1 MNTIKSN
8 LKKILIANRGEIALR
23 IQQTCKSL
31 GIQTVAIYAPQDHS
45 NPHVYQAEQAYLIN
59 MEGYKAY
66 LAQDKIIEIAQ
77 KSGCDAIH
85 PGYGFLSE
93 NAVFAQKVVD
103 AGLIWIGPNP
113 QTIRLMGDKNQARIV
128 AQEAGVPTVPG
139 AKLENI
145 TSQINFQDALNIAKQ
160 VGFPLIL
167 KDPLGG
173 GGKGAR
179 RVNSEIEF
187 ENALKMTISE
197 SQKLTG
203 TSTILLERY
212 LENARHIEIQIAGD
226 GQNFVH
232 LYERDCSLQR
242 RYQKI
247 IEESPCMFVSK
258 QTLELMYVAAVSLA
272 KAVNYQ
278 NVGTIE
284 FMVVDQKVEVRD
296 QEPTTQDQS
305 GRELPNQE
313 AFYFLE
319 MNTRLQVEHSVTEMT
334 TGIDLV
340 ALQLQIAQTSKLTIT
355 QENIMQRGHAIEC
368 RIYSEDP
375 KNNFAPCSGKIDYLE
390 IPKMPFIRVDH
401 ALEPGC
407 EISPF
412 FDPMQAKITVFGQ
425 NREMA
430 TAYMQT
436 ALKNFHINGITTNI
450 EFLLALLYT
459 EEFSHGNFHTQTL
472 TKEFIEQVYGTYA
485 TRYAC
490 PPKPGKDCEL
500 VKPYGPP
507 TNQEIGAITAIILQ
521 FLKKQNSVYTPS
533 KIYDIKKTQ
542 KLDSKKNLLW
552 KAQQWQ

>member
-1 MNTIKSN
+1 MITIKN
-8 LKKILIANRGEIALR
+8 NFEKILIANRGEIALR

-31 GIQTVAIYAPQDHS
+31 GIQTVAIYAPQDNS
-45 NPHVYQAEQAYLIN
+45 SPHVYQADQAYFIN
-59 MEGYKAY
+59 HDGYKAY
-66 LAQDKIIEIAQ
+66 LAQDEIIEIAK
-77 KSGCDAIH
+77 KSDCDAIH

-93 NAVFAQKVVD
+93 NATFAQKVVD
-103 AGLIWIGPNP
+103 AGITWIGPNP

-145 TSQINFQDALNIAKQ
+145 GQISTNQTNFQNALDLAKQ

-179 RVNSEIEF
+179 RVNSEAEF
-187 ENALKMTISE
+187 ENALNMTISE

-203 TSTILLERY
+203 TTTILLERY
-212 LENARHIEIQIAGD
+212 LENARHVEIQIAGD

-232 LYERDCSLQR
+232 LFERDCSLQR

-247 IEESPCMFVSK
+247 IEESPCLFVSK
-258 QTLELMYVAAVSLA
+258 ATLETMYNAAISLA

-284 FMVVDQKVEVRD
+284 FMVADQD
-296 QEPTTQDQS
+296 
-305 GRELPNQE
+305 
-313 AFYFLE
+313 FYFLE

-334 TGIDLV
+334 TGVDLV
-340 ALQLQIAQTSKLTIT
+340 ALQLQIAQTGQLTIKQEDIT
-355 QENIMQRGHAIEC
+355 QHGHAIEC

-375 KNNFAPCSGKIDYLE
+375 ENNFAPCAGKINYLE
-390 IPKMPFIRVDH
+390 IPQMPFIRVDH
-401 ALEPGC
+401 ALQSGC
-407 EISPF
+407 EVSPF
-412 FDPMQAKITVFGQ
+412 FDPMQAKVTVFGQ
-425 NREMA
+425 NRELA

-436 ALKNFHINGITTNI
+436 ALKNFHINGITTNT

-459 EEFSHGNFHTQTL
+459 EEFGHGNFHTQTL
-472 TKEFIEQVYGTYA
+472 TQAFIEQVYKKYKNKECQDLTNQ
-485 TRYAC
+485 
-490 PPKPGKDCEL
+490 EL
-500 VKPYGPP
+500 ISQEL
-507 TNQEIGAITAIILQ
+507 TSQEIGAIAATILHC
-521 FLKKQNSVYTPS
+521 LKKQNSAYTPS
-533 KIYDIKKTQ
+533 KTYEIKKAQ
-542 KLDSKKNLLW
+542 KPDSKKDILW

>member
-1 MNTIKSN
+1 MITIKSN
-8 LKKILIANRGEIALR
+8 FKKILIANRGEIALR

-31 GIQTVAIYAPQDHS
+31 GIQTVAIYAPQDNS
-45 NPHVYQAEQAYLIN
+45 SPHVYQADQAYFIN
-59 MEGYKAY
+59 LDGYKAY
-66 LAQDKIIEIAQ
+66 LAQDEIIEIAK

-103 AGLIWIGPNP
+103 AGICWIGPNP
-113 QTIRLMGDKNQARIV
+113 QTIRLMGDKNQARKV

-145 TSQINFQDALNIAKQ
+145 GQINTDQTSFQTALALAKQ

-173 GGKGAR
+173 GGKGAK
-179 RVNSEIEF
+179 RVNNKTEF
-187 ENALKMTISE
+187 EDALKMTISV

-203 TSTILLERY
+203 TTTILLERY
-212 LENARHIEIQIAGD
+212 LENARHVEIQIAGD

-232 LYERDCSLQR
+232 LFERDCSLQR

-247 IEESPCMFVSK
+247 IEESPCQFVSK
-258 QTLELMYVAAVSLA
+258 QTLEKMYTAAISLA

-284 FMVVDQKVEVRD
+284 FMVANQPVA
-296 QEPTTQDQS
+296 DQS
-305 GRELPNQE
+305 D
-313 AFYFLE
+313 FYFLE

-334 TGIDLV
+334 TGVDLV
-340 ALQLQIAQTSKLTIT
+340 AVQLQIAQTGQLTLK
-355 QENIMQRGHAIEC
+355 QEDIIQRGHAIEC

-375 KNNFAPCSGKIDYLE
+375 ENNFAPCTGKIDYLE
-390 IPKMPFIRVDH
+390 IPQMPFIRVDH
-401 ALEPGC
+401 ALQTDY

-412 FDPMQAKITVFGQ
+412 FDPMQAKVTVFGQ
-425 NREMA
+425 NRELA

-436 ALKNFHINGITTNI
+436 ALKNFHINGITTNV
-450 EFLLALLYT
+450 EFLLALIHT
-459 EEFSHGNFHTQTL
+459 EEFGHGNFHTQTL
-472 TKEFIEQVYGTYA
+472 TQEFIEQVYKKYKNKEEQDLTS
-485 TRYAC
+485 
-490 PPKPGKDCEL
+490 
-500 VKPYGPP
+500 
-507 TNQEIGAITAIILQ
+507 QEIGAISATILHY
-521 FLKKQNSVYTPS
+521 LKKQNSAYAAS
-533 KIYDIKKTQ
+533 KTYEAKKTQ
-542 KLDSKKNLLW
+542 KFDSKKNLLW

>member
-1 MNTIKSN
+1 MNSIKHN
-8 LKKILIANRGEIALR
+8 FKKILIANRGEIALR

-31 GIQTVAIYAPQDHS
+31 GIRTVAIYSLQDAHS
-45 NPHVYQAEQAYLIN
+45 GPHVYHADQAYFIN
-59 MEGYKAY
+59 LEGYKAY
-66 LAQDKIIEIAQ
+66 LAQDQIIEIAQ
-77 KSGCDAIH
+77 KSGCDAVH

-103 AGLIWIGPNP
+103 AGMVWIGPNP
-113 QTIRLMGDKNQARIV
+113 ETIRLMGDKNQARKV
-128 AQEAGVPTVPG
+128 AQIAGVPTVPG

-145 TSQINFQDALNIAKQ
+145 AQININQPSFQDALAIAKQ

-179 RVNSEIEF
+179 RVNNEAEF
-187 ENALKMTISE
+187 ENALNLSISE

-203 TSTILLERY
+203 TTTILLEHY
-212 LENARHIEIQIAGD
+212 LENARHVEIQVAGD

-232 LYERDCSLQR
+232 LFERDCSLQR

-247 IEESPCMFVSK
+247 IEESPCKFVRK
-258 QTLELMYVAAVSLA
+258 QTLERMYEAAISLA

-278 NVGTIE
+278 SVGTIE
-284 FMVVDQKVEVRD
+284 FMVTES
-296 QEPTTQDQS
+296 E
-305 GRELPNQE
+305 
-313 AFYFLE
+313 FYFLE

-340 ALQLQIAQTSKLTIT
+340 ALQLQIARTNNLAIT
-355 QENIMQRGHAIEC
+355 QEDIMQRGHAIEC

-375 KNNFAPCSGKIDYLE
+375 ANNFAPCTGKINYLE
-390 IPKMPFIRVDH
+390 IPQMPFIRVDH
-401 ALEPGC
+401 ALTPGC

-425 NREMA
+425 NRDLAA
-430 TAYMQT
+430 TYMQT

-450 EFLLALLYT
+450 EFLHSLLGT
-459 EEFSHGNFHTQTL
+459 QEFICGNFHTQTL
-472 TKEFIEQVYGTYA
+472 TKEFIEQIYKKNRHANPLALTG
-485 TRYAC
+485 
-490 PPKPGKDCEL
+490 
-500 VKPYGPP
+500 
-507 TNQEIGAITAIILQ
+507 QEIGAIAATVLNL
-521 FLKKQNSVYTPS
+521 LKKQHSTYTPS
-533 KIYDIKKTQ
+533 KFYDIRKAQ
-542 KLDSKKNLLW
+542 KLDSKKDSAQSNNKW